1 MQRYK
6 HLPYKIEYAL
16 AEFIDN
22 SIHSFEANAESL
34 MKKFSREH
42 CAVDIFWDSDKHELE
57 IYDNAGGIHEDDFPR
72 LVSIGKTKES
82 ADLQLS
88 MYGMG
93 MKTAALWMGDS
104 FEVTTRFMD
113 SEDIYN
119 IAVDFTN
126 LSDNGLPN
134 VSLEVSKADNN
145 SNQGWTKLTV
155 KGVRRNMGKGK
166 IPKKIKLA
174 LSNIYGQ
181 FIESERLKL
190 KWSDG
195 PISYEPWVL
204 AKSPVD
210 GAELK
215 QTFSKDFG
223 DGRVI
228 TGWIGMLEK
237 GSSKYGGFSLYQN
250 KRMVKGYPGERYKP
264 ISVFSGDGQGTNDL
278 VNQRLVGRLN
288 FNGFDVSHTK
298 DNIDFAELAE
308 EVDTWLGEECSIFKG
323 QARTTKKS
331 ADKPTFAE
339 TVAVSEVKD
348 FIENT
353 ENWSVESMEIQRS
366 TDRRRVQKSKEEKE
380 GKVKPVLILPL
391 PSEHLFKNK
400 IGVDNVEFYLT
411 SHGYGLP
418 YYNFEKRTE
427 KRILVISVNTDSDY
441 YEYVRERGQESI
453 VALLLQSYF
462 DVATLLWMQHD
473 QTIQDTITDF
483 ALIKGKFLDMYAH
496 HNSRS

>member
-1 MQRYK
+1 M
-6 HLPYKIEYAL
+6 
-16 AEFIDN
+16 
-22 SIHSFEANAESL
+22 
-34 MKKFSREH
+34 
-42 CAVDIFWDSDKHELE
+42 
-57 IYDNAGGIHEDDFPR
+57 
-72 LVSIGKTKES
+72 S
-82 ADLQLS
+82 A
-88 MYGMG
+88 
-93 MKTAALWMGDS
+93 
-104 FEVTTRFMD
+104 R
-113 SEDIYN
+113 
-119 IAVDFTN
+119 
-126 LSDNGLPN
+126 
-134 VSLEVSKADNN
+134 
-145 SNQGWTKLTV
+145 
-155 KGVRRNMGKGK
+155 
-166 IPKKIKLA
+166 
-174 LSNIYGQ
+174 
-181 FIESERLKL
+181 
-190 KWSDG
+190 
-195 PISYEPWVL
+195 
-204 AKSPVD
+204 
-210 GAELK
+210 
-215 QTFSKDFG
+215 
-223 DGRVI
+223 
-228 TGWIGMLEK
+228 
-237 GSSKYGGFSLYQN
+237 
-250 KRMVKGYPGERYKP
+250 
-264 ISVFSGDGQGTNDL
+264 
-278 VNQRLVGRLN
+278 
-288 FNGFDVSHTK
+288 

-366 TDRRRVQKSKEEKE
+366 TDRRRVQSRRKRKRQGGASFDFALFRASIYLKIKSES
-380 GKVKPVLILPL
+380 I
-391 PSEHLFKNK
+391 
-400 IGVDNVEFYLT
+400 VEFYLT

>member
-1 MQRYK
+1 
-6 HLPYKIEYAL
+6 
-16 AEFIDN
+16 
-22 SIHSFEANAESL
+22 
-34 MKKFSREH
+34 
-42 CAVDIFWDSDKHELE
+42 
-57 IYDNAGGIHEDDFPR
+57 
-72 LVSIGKTKES
+72 
-82 ADLQLS
+82 

-223 DGRVI
+223 DGRLI

-264 ISVFSGDGQGTNDL
+264 ISVFSGEGQGTNDL

-288 FNGFDVSHTK
+288 FTGFDVSHTK

-380 GKVKPVLILPL
+380 GKVEPVLILPL

-418 YYNFEKRTE
+418 YYNFEKM
-427 KRILVISVNTDSDY
+427 N
-441 YEYVRERGQESI
+441 
-453 VALLLQSYF
+453 
-462 DVATLLWMQHD
+462 
-473 QTIQDTITDF
+473 
-483 ALIKGKFLDMYAH
+483 
-496 HNSRS
+496 